1 MALGDTNNYG
11 NGSDNKNKL
20 FDPTFFSRVKI
31 KNKDKLTVAFTYNK
45 GLLRVSISE
54 EKSNFNYEE
63 LISISISPTK
73 AKLLLF
79 ELNEFIR
86 RMQLGEPI
94 DPNEGVGINTG
105 LKETVTFIA
114 FKTTGNRVDVPEH
127 SFIIGKV
134 ESNGN
139 VTDTIEFVFNVDYDY
154 SLHWSNVTNMD
165 VEKSIDQFMGIKL
178 FRDVLAEFDRSSAGA
193 IGASVW
199 DTGRYE
205 YNRILRKMDPIYD
218 KLGIERQS
226 KSSNGNSENFFSR
239 QGSSPMNPP
248 QQPRSNSR
256 SYDEIENL
264 ISDED

>member
-20 FDPTFFSRVKI
+20 FDPTFFSRIRI
-31 KNKDKLTVAFTYNK
+31 KNKDKLAVGFSYNK
-45 GLLRVSISE
+45 GLLRATVSE
-54 EKSNFNYEE
+54 ERNNFNYEE
-63 LISISISPTK
+63 LISINISPTK

-79 ELNEFIR
+79 ELNGFIDR
-86 RMQLGEPI
+86 LQSGEAI

-105 LKETVTFIA
+105 VSDTVTFIA
-114 FKTTGNRVDVPEH
+114 FKTTGNRTDVPEH

-134 ESNGN
+134 DSNGN
-139 VTDTIEFVFNVDYDY
+139 VTNTVEFVFNVDYDY
-154 SLHWSNVTNMD
+154 SLHWNNVVDMD
-165 VEKSIDQFMGIKL
+165 VRKNIDQFMGVKL

-226 KSSNGNSENFFSR
+226 RNNGNSENFFSR
-239 QGSSPMNPP
+239 QSSSPMNPP

-264 ISDED
+264 ISGDD